1 MSYILLTKNSGRII
15 GPIADILGHIMEIIF
30 LFLDKISNGHPNVGL
45 AIILFTI
52 VIYLILMPLT
62 IKQQKFSKLSAKM
75 NPELQ
80 AIQAKYKGKK
90 DNDSM
95 MAMNMETKA
104 VYAKYGV
111 SPSGSCVQL
120 LIQMPILFALY
131 RVIYNMP
138 AYVGKIK
145 EAFFPL
151 VDKLIVQENSAEF
164 IQNTDNFA
172 QAGMFSKQFAN
183 ELFTNSAAY
192 KEALNYVGNTVVDAS
207 NKTDALKYVEN
218 TFIDVLNKASTSEW
232 SNITNNFS
240 SLAADVDKTSGLIN
254 QYNSFLGL
262 NLGNS
267 PSYAMG
273 EAINAIKNAGS
284 ISLVYLLMII
294 AALSIPVLSAV
305 TQWINVK
312 LMPQQNTVQNNGNS
326 NDQQNTMMQSM
337 KTMNMMMPIMSAVFC
352 YTLPA
357 GMGLYWI
364 AGAVVRSIQQVVI
377 NKHID
382 KIDLDQVIK
391 KNEQK
396 AKKKMEK
403 AGVRAEQMAAYA
415 NMKTKK
421 VNNIPKSQS
430 NPNMT
435 QEEKDEALRK
445 STEYY
450 NRNAKPGSMLAKA
463 NMVKQYNEKNN
474 KK

>member
-1 MSYILLTKNSGRII
+1 MSDILLTQNSGRII
-15 GPIADILGHIMEIIF
+15 GPIAKLLGYIMEGIF
-30 LFLDKISNGHPNVGL
+30 LLLDKIGLPNIGL

-80 AIQAKYKGKK
+80 AIQAKYKGKN

-95 MAMNMETKA
+95 MAMQMETKA

-145 EAFFPL
+145 DAFFPL
-151 VDKLIVQENSAEF
+151 VDNLIAQSGSAEF
-164 IQNTDNFA
+164 LQTFS
-172 QAGMFSKQFAN
+172 QAGMFSKQFSN
-183 ELFTNSAAY
+183 ESFTNGVTT
-192 KEALNYVGNTVVDAS
+192 YVQNT
-207 NKTDALKYVEN
+207 Y
-218 TFIDVLNKASTSEW
+218 IDVLNKASSAEW
-232 SNITNNFS
+232 LSLKDKFS
-240 SLAADVDKTSGLIN
+240 SLSADIDQTLGLLN
-254 QYNSFLGL
+254 RYNNFLGL
-262 NLGNS
+262 NISNS
-267 PSYAMG
+267 PSYIMK
-273 EAINAIKNAGS
+273 EAISSKS
-284 ISLVYLLMII
+284 FLMMI
-294 AALSIPVLSAV
+294 AALSIPILSAV

-312 LMPQQNTVQNNGNS
+312 LMPQQQTQQDNKNA
-326 NDQQNTMMQSM
+326 NDQQSAMMQSM
-337 KTMNMMMPIMSAVFC
+337 KTMNMMMPIMSAFFC

-357 GMGLYWI
+357 GMGLYWV
-364 AGAVVRSIQQVVI
+364 AGAVVRSIQQIVI

-382 KIDLDQVIK
+382 KIDLDEVIK
-391 KNEQK
+391 NNEAK

-403 AGVRAEQMAAYA
+403 AGVRAQQMAAYA
-415 NMKTKK
+415 NMNTKNVK
-421 VNNIPKSQS
+421 SSPKSQS
-430 NPNMT
+430 KSGMT
-435 QEEKDEALRK
+435 QEEKEEAIKK

-450 NRNAKPGSMLAKA
+450 NKNAKPGSMMAKA

-474 KK
+474 KQ